1 MNRLIACTLALLVV
15 LLTPASANSAPTRLG
30 GTGGSALT
38 VDEGCP
44 VTVTAEQLTF
54 DVSGAGDSN
63 GLTAQVKAVYRG
75 GGPTGGPR
83 AGRGGA
89 PATAQF
95 EHNRMIVLEKLL
107 VPISLHVKRHIIH
120 CRIRIFEHMRITRH
134 IGKLL

>member
-1 MNRLIACTLALLVV
+1 MKKRLACPLVLLALLLV

-63 GLTAQVKAVYRG
+63 GLTAQVEAVYQMEN
-75 GGPTGGPR
+75 PTENPLSVQMSFYLKSTGDIWTLWWMWTVPC
-83 AGRGGA
+83 
-89 PATAQF
+89 PPSLPTA
-95 EHNRMIVLEKLL
+95 RVS
-107 VPISLHVKRHIIH
+107 PSPSKR
-120 CRIRIFEHMRITRH
+120 
-134 IGKLL
+134 

>member
-1 MNRLIACTLALLVV
+1 MNRLIACTLALLLV

-63 GLTAQVKAVYRG
+63 GLTAQVEAVYQMENPTENPPFRPDELLPGRAPGTYGLSG
-75 GGPTGGPR
+75 GCGQCRVLHHCRRPESPLHHPR
-83 AGRGGA
+83 SRDRGRG
-89 PATAQF
+89 
-95 EHNRMIVLEKLL
+95 
-107 VPISLHVKRHIIH
+107 
-120 CRIRIFEHMRITRH
+120 C
-134 IGKLL
+134 

>member
-1 MNRLIACTLALLVV
+1 MKKRLACPLVLLALLLV

-63 GLTAQVKAVYRG
+63 GLTAQVEAVYQMEN
-75 GGPTGGPR
+75 PTENPLSVQMSFYLEEIGR
-83 AGRGGA
+83 A
-89 PATAQF
+89 
-95 EHNRMIVLEKLL
+95 
-107 VPISLHVKRHIIH
+107 HV
-120 CRIRIFEHMRITRH
+120 
-134 IGKLL
+134 